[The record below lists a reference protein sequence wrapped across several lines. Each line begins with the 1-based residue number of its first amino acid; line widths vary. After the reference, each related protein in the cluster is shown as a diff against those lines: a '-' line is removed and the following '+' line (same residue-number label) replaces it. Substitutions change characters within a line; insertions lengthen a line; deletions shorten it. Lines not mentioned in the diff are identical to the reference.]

1 MANSKFPLYDEES
14 VQKIFQM
21 CLEDKIE
28 EFVNGK
34 KDAEEKLVEQAKM
47 LKEQASQ
54 IQEQSARTAK
64 SIRKMYSRGVSVE
77 EIAEDFDVYVKFVKE
92 ILEKE

>member
-21 CLEDKIE
+21 CLEYKI
-28 EFVNGK
+28 
-34 KDAEEKLVEQAKM
+34 
-47 LKEQASQ
+47 
-54 IQEQSARTAK
+54 
-64 SIRKMYSRGVSVE
+64 
-77 EIAEDFDVYVKFVKE
+77 VKE

>member
-1 MANSKFPLYDEES
+1 
-14 VQKIFQM
+14 M

-28 EFVNGK
+28 EIVNGK

-54 IQEQSARTAK
+54 IQEQSARIAK
-64 SIRKMYSRGVSVE
+64 SIRKMYSRGVSIE
-77 EIAEDFDVYVKFVKE
+77 ELSEDFGVDVQFVKE
-92 ILEKE
+92 VLGKE